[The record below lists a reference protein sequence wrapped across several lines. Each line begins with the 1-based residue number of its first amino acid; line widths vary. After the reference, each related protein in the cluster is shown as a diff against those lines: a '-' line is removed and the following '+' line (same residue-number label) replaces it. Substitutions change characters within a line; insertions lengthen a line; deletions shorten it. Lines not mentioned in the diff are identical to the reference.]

1 MNNDNYCTMYI
12 LRHGQSEANYP
23 ADTYGLDKGLT
34 EKGREQAKIA
44 ATKLKNIKF
53 DVIFASPLV
62 RAQETAAIMAEEH
75 KLEILTEEALKER
88 HSGKLE
94 GRIIKEVEE
103 ELSHL
108 VEMREN
114 LPFEEWKKI
123 PFGEGRETDEQ
134 LISRFITKLREIAVG
149 YPSKK
154 VLIISHVALM
164 RTLLI
169 HLGVTTYKELKGKK
183 IENTGYI
190 KLESDGIDFF
200 VEELSG
206 IDIELKNG

>member
-1 MNNDNYCTMYI
+1 MKNDNYCIMYI

-23 ADTYGLDKGLT
+23 ADIYGLDKGLT
-34 EKGREQAKIA
+34 EKGKEQAKIA
-44 ATKLKNIKF
+44 ATKLKKIKF
-53 DVIFASPLV
+53 DIVFASPLI
-62 RAQETAAIMAEEH
+62 RAQETAAIIAAEH
-75 KLEILTEEALKER
+75 KLEVLTEKALKER
-88 HSGKLE
+88 FSGTLE

-134 LISRFITKLREIAVG
+134 LISRFITKLREIAVAYAG
-149 YPSKK
+149 KK
-154 VLIISHVALM
+154 VLIIGHVALM
-164 RTLLI
+164 RTFLI
-169 HLGVTTYKELKGKK
+169 HLGVTSYKGLKGKK

-190 KLESDGIDFF
+190 KLKTDGIDFF

-206 IDIELKNG
+206 IGIELKNG